1 MTIDST
7 CTWVLMNDN
16 DGGEHGGLVGEFH
29 VIRELVGLC
38 SGEKVG
44 ILGAGW
50 ETPWVLVMKEEGS

>member
-1 MTIDST
+1 
-7 CTWVLMNDN
+7 MNDN
-16 DGGEHGGLVGEFH
+16 DGGEHGWLVGEFH

-50 ETPWVLVMKEEGS
+50 ETPWVLVMKEEGY